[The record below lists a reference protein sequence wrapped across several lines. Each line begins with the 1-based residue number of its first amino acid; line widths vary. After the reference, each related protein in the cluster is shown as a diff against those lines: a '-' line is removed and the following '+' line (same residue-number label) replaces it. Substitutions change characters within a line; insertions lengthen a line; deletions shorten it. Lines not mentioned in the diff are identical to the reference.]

1 MSKTHHEAKAADVL
15 SQENDSG
22 WHDYA
27 VKGGKV
33 RVAGHLVS
41 LAAQADPALWFDPAY
56 APLQATPVQAGGRQ
70 AAWFVKGPWQSAVL
84 RHYRRGGLVARI
96 SRQHYVWLGEGRS
109 RAFSEFA
116 LLDVMYRQG
125 LPVPQPLGAAWW
137 RSGLIYRAAIV
148 VARIP
153 QARTLAQS
161 LDSADPQ
168 AIAAA
173 ILKMHDAGV
182 WHADLNAF
190 NILLDDAGHVWLIDF
205 DRGRVRDMAPRLRNA
220 NLARLR
226 RSLCKVSPEGDA
238 FAQRI
243 EDAYR
248 QLSSV

>member
-1 MSKTHHEAKAADVL
+1 M
-15 SQENDSG
+15 
-22 WHDYA
+22 
-27 VKGGKV
+27 
-33 RVAGHLVS
+33 
-41 LAAQADPALWFDPAY
+41 
-56 APLQATPVQAGGRQ
+56 
-70 AAWFVKGPWQSAVL
+70 
-84 RHYRRGGLVARI
+84 
-96 SRQHYVWLGEGRS
+96 
-109 RAFSEFA
+109 
-116 LLDVMYRQG
+116 
-125 LPVPQPLGAAWW
+125 
-137 RSGLIYRAAIV
+137 IYRAAIV

-226 RSLCKVSPEGDA
+226 RSLCKVSPAGGA

>member
-1 MSKTHHEAKAADVL
+1 MSKSHHETNAAAVASL
-15 SQENDSG
+15 ENDSG
-22 WHDYA
+22 WHDY
-27 VKGGKV
+27 VVRGGKV
-33 RVAGHLVS
+33 RIAGHLAS

-96 SRQHYVWLGEGRS
+96 SRQYYIWQGERRS

-116 LLDVMYRQG
+116 LLDAMFRQG
-125 LPVPQPLGAAWW
+125 LPVPQPLGAACW
-137 RSGLIYRAAIV
+137 RSGVIYRAALV
-148 VARIP
+148 VTRIP
-153 QARTLAQS
+153 DVRTLAQS

-190 NILLDDAGHVWLIDF
+190 NILLDEAGQVWLIDF

-226 RSLCKVSPEGDA
+226 RSLCKVSPAGGA